1 MLGKIGV
8 AVAATI
14 AVSTLASTAGS
25 AATSTTTQKS
35 GGVANVGIFDTFP
48 GFCVGNNPANSSLMA
63 TRTIYE
69 TLFEKTRGNDMIGLL
84 AKSATPSSDL
94 KTWTIELKQGIKYTN
109 GEDFNA
115 ANVVENLTYSRGLA
129 YLGAAAQGQ
138 AASKAYTLGT
148 AVAFDANILN
158 AVATDTY
165 TVTITLFK
173 AQNDLPTTLY
183 ASGRAFMRA
192 HEQLA
197 DATKCAQNPI
207 GTGPFMMKSWDQDN
221 LDVVRN
227 PNYWRTDPNKPSV
240 KLPYLDEIKFTN
252 IKEGSQRAAAVRKGS
267 VDAAMFAGGSE
278 GTFIKDLRLR
288 KSVVTEYK
296 SPNEYYPSFWMN
308 QNTTAQPSTP
318 FASLNARLA
327 VASCIDR
334 VNYNKV
340 RLKGEGVV
348 ADSIVGPNSVMY
360 NKAGFIPFNV
370 TKAKAYVAAYKTE
383 TGKTDLSFTAPADTS
398 SVSQANMKFLQT
410 QFAKCGITMNVVVE
424 ESAVVIAKAFNGKTG
439 QNGYDAILILLLEG
453 TDVGFNAPF
462 LLTNSF
468 PSDTTNPAKA
478 FSASLGTILSL
489 SHHSDTAV
497 DDALYAGRAAST
509 KAASKISFAAATKE
523 IQSQAIV
530 TAITWNYYTFFT
542 NNKSNMKG
550 IGQLQIEK
558 GKTQR
563 LVTNW
568 GIDWTGV
575 SKG

>member
-1 MLGKIGV
+1 VLGKIGV

-69 TLFEKTRGNDMIGLL
+69 SLFEKTRGNDMIGLL

-94 KTWTIELKQGIKYTN
+94 KTWTIELRQGIKYTN

-115 ANVVENLTYSRGLA
+115 ANVVENYTYNRGLA

-148 AVAFDANILN
+148 SVAFNANILN
-158 AVATDTY
+158 VVATDTY
-165 TVTITLFK
+165 TVTFTLFK
-173 AQNDLPTTLY
+173 PQNDLPTTLY

-267 VDAAMFAGGSE
+267 VDAAMFSGGAE

-288 KSVVTEYK
+288 KSVVTEFK
-296 SPNEYYPSFWMN
+296 SPAEYYPSFWMN
-308 QNTTAQPSTP
+308 QNTTADPTTP

-334 VNYNKV
+334 VNYAKV
-340 RLKGEGVV
+340 RTKGESV
-348 ADSIVGPNSVMY
+348 AATSIVGPNNVMF
-360 NKAGFIPFNV
+360 NTAGAVAFNV
-370 TKAKAYVAAYKTE
+370 AKSKSYVAAYKTE

-398 SVSQANMKFLQT
+398 SASQANMQFLKS

-439 QNGYDAILILLLEG
+439 QNGYDAIYITLLEG

-462 LLTNSF
+462 VLTNSF

-478 FSASLGTILSL
+478 FSSTLGTILSL

-497 DDALYAGRAAST
+497 DDAIYAGRAATT
-509 KAASKISFAAATKE
+509 KAAAKLSFAAATKE
-523 IQSQAIV
+523 LQSQAII
-530 TAITWNYYTFFT
+530 TPITWNYYTFFT
-542 NNKSNMKG
+542 NNKSNLKG

-568 GIDWTGV
+568 GVDWTGI